1 MLITPCLVEPV
12 ERERG
17 ALGVLRL
24 AAVLAAR
31 LAPLVPVAGHE
42 ALRPRQAL
50 LVPLAAAAPRP
61 VLLHVAAEAV
71 AARRVVTELG
81 AAGAVP
87 AAPLAAV
94 LRAFNMTNE
103 ALFICQ
109 SCDCHHAVLVPRVVP
124 AVPAA
129 DHVPEVVELFLRSRG
144 GRAPQ
149 KENLQQQKGG
159 NDYKFERERQ
169 CWDLK
174 LPVRWRRQRHPRV
187 VVAGPTTWLAAPSLC
202 LQAVFGRR
210 GREGGEVGASESRG
224 PGYLY
229 LRFYHN
235 KCLGRRIRNGENLVG
250 CFSAAFFKHEVKY
263 TCLSLR
269 KKSGAGFLKDQDQS

>member
-17 ALGVLRL
+17 ALRVLRL

-50 LVPLAAAAPRP
+50 LVPLAAAPRP

-94 LRAFNMTNE
+94 LRTFNMTLDE
-103 ALFICQ
+103 LSSFAKVAIVTMQSLFPGSFPQFLLQIMSLKSLSSSSAPEGGGPHRRRTCNNKRGEMITNLRGKDNVGILNYQ
-109 SCDCHHAVLVPRVVP
+109 CGGGDSDTRVSSPPAPPHGWLPPLCACRRCLGGGGGKEGKWVPR
-124 AVPAA
+124 
-129 DHVPEVVELFLRSRG
+129 
-144 GRAPQ
+144 
-149 KENLQQQKGG
+149 K
-159 NDYKFERERQ
+159 
-169 CWDLK
+169 
-174 LPVRWRRQRHPRV
+174 
-187 VVAGPTTWLAAPSLC
+187 
-202 LQAVFGRR
+202 
-210 GREGGEVGASESRG
+210 VGA
-224 PGYLY
+224 
-229 LRFYHN
+229 
-235 KCLGRRIRNGENLVG
+235 LGI
-250 CFSAAFFKHEVKY
+250 Y
-263 TCLSLR
+263 TCVSTIT
-269 KKSGAGFLKDQDQS
+269 SAWAAGLGTEKI

>member
-17 ALGVLRL
+17 ALRVLRL

-50 LVPLAAAAPRP
+50 PVPLAAAAPRP
-61 VLLHVAAEAV
+61 VPLHVAAEAV
-71 AARRVVTELG
+71 AARRVVAELG

-94 LRAFNMTNE
+94 LRAFKMTLDE
-103 ALFICQ
+103 LSSFAKVVIVTMQSLFPGSFPQFLLQIM
-109 SCDCHHAVLVPRVVP
+109 SLKSLSSSSAPEGGGPHRRRTCDNK
-124 AVPAA
+124 
-129 DHVPEVVELFLRSRG
+129 RG
-144 GRAPQ
+144 
-149 KENLQQQKGG
+149 EMITN
-159 NDYKFERERQ
+159 FERERQ
-169 CWDLK
+169 CWDLE

-187 VVAGPTTWLAAPSLC
+187 VVAGPTTWLAAPSFVP
-202 LQAVFGRR
+202 AGGVWAGG

-235 KCLGRRIRNGENLVG
+235 KCLGPRIRNGENLP
-250 CFSAAFFKHEVKY
+250 
-263 TCLSLR
+263 
-269 KKSGAGFLKDQDQS
+269 